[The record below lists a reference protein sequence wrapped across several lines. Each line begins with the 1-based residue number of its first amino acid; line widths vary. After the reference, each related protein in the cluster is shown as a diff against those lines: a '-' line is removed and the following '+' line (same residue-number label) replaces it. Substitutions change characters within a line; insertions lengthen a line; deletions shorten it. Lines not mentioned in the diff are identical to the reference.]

1 MLPKDIS
8 DADKAGLEKLKD
20 LIKSA
25 KEQDRLKMMQYFAT
39 LQESWFD
46 TREKTKTII
55 DFEAYIENNS
65 ALDTKTKE
73 SFYSLLE
80 SLLLSDTQ
88 VKDDVGLATKVL
100 KSLIP
105 KTNPSYNEI
114 MKKIDDIIS
123 HPTNTPLNKELG
135 TFILNAIKDDAT
147 IEVKDKNTIKSQLQ
161 TIIYGGQNNIPST
174 APVPEVAGSTGGVI
188 DWVISFGKI
197 LGFVFLGI
205 IGLLILT
212 FLLFKILNK
221 DTNIGFQDFIIDKLS
236 GKQPPEQTPSF
247 VPPTV
252 VKEPAPIKREETQQH
267 DVLANITP
275 IQKTEVDTP
284 AMSTRELSHE
294 DVVTPQ
300 KPMAEATIPD
310 WLRESTSLSSQTS
323 EVAPATPEPV
333 IEAPITEIPTAPEVP
348 EPVAVPEETPV
359 SVAGEVPDLPDW
371 LKGMST
377 NMASA
382 EDTQVSHRAEESADQ
397 EMSRMISAEQR
408 DNTPPDTADLPAW
421 MQGMDQESLAHE
433 VHEELASTPVS
444 SEPENTSS
452 YEDIPDWLRTPSV
465 STPPEIENIQE
476 TQAPVVPE
484 EPVVHTEKKSEKK
497 SSGAPLA
504 KKEPKASVASEKK
517 HTEAQTENNTEVTQA
532 RTKKKK
538 PTPIVSE

>member
-55 DFEAYIENNS
+55 DFEAYIENSS

-105 KTNPSYNEI
+105 KTNSSYTQIIKN
-114 MKKIDDIIS
+114 IDDIIS

-205 IGLLILT
+205 LGLLILT

-236 GKQPPEQTPSF
+236 GKKPAQTPSF
-247 VPPTV
+247 VPPTI

-267 DVLANITP
+267 DVLANIAP
-275 IQKTEVDTP
+275 VQKTEVDTP
-284 AMSTRELSHE
+284 AMSTRESSHE
-294 DVVTPQ
+294 DVVMPQ

-310 WLRESTSLSSQTS
+310 WLRESTSLSSQAS
-323 EVAPATPEPV
+323 EVTPAIPEPV
-333 IEAPITEIPTAPEVP
+333 IEAPIAEIPTAPEVP
-348 EPVAVPEETPV
+348 EPVVVPEETPV
-359 SVAGEVPDLPDW
+359 PVAGDVPDLPDW

-377 NMASA
+377 NMSSA
-382 EDTQVSHRAEESADQ
+382 QDTQVSHTAEESADQ
-397 EMSRMISAEQR
+397 EMSRMISAEQKE
-408 DNTPPDTADLPAW
+408 NTPPDMAELPAW
-421 MQGMDQESLAHE
+421 MQGVDQESLAHE
-433 VHEELASTPVS
+433 VNEELTSTQAP
-444 SEPENTSS
+444 SEAEDVSS
-452 YEDIPDWLRTPSV
+452 YENIPDWLKTPSV
-465 STPPEIENIQE
+465 SAPPEIEDIQE
-476 TQAPVVPE
+476 IEAPMVPE
-484 EPVVHTEKKSEKK
+484 EPAVHTEKKPEKK

-517 HTEAQTENNTEVTQA
+517 HTETQVENNEEATQA